1 MRLEDDPFM
10 GDEEQVPEEFEQ
22 PELDQGKCGHRLI
35 ILITYSLFNS
45 PLLILHVS
53 QLCKPY
59 DLISP
64 TFTFL
69 VTPGVLSWVV

>member
-1 MRLEDDPFM
+1 MRLEDDPFV

-59 DLISP
+59 GPD
-64 TFTFL
+64 
-69 VTPGVLSWVV
+69 

>member
-22 PELDQGKCGHRLI
+22 PELDQGQCGHHLI
-35 ILITYSLFNS
+35 ILITYSLFIHLYLYCMCLNYVN
-45 PLLILHVS
+45 PM
-53 QLCKPY
+53 

-64 TFTFL
+64 SFTFL
-69 VTPGVLSWVV
+69 VTPGVL